1 MAHAMPQVAGVKHKF
16 IRVGDLNLHIA
27 LAGEGEPV
35 LLVHGWPQHWYAWRL
50 VIPRLAQRYRVIAMD
65 IRGFGWSDIAWDG
78 FETES
83 MAEDIFGLIDALEL
97 DRVRY
102 VGHGWGGWIG
112 LAAAL
117 SRPDRIERLFALS
130 VLPPW
135 LRPTP
140 GNLAALARLRRQAAV
155 ATPLVGPLLCR
166 RKRFVTRTIRR
177 AARNR
182 ANLDRQTL
190 RIYARDLRA
199 STRAR
204 AATLL
209 HRTFLSR
216 ELLPVLGGRYR
227 DRHLAT
233 PTLIACGQ
241 RDLLRPRI
249 LGSPAMPA
257 DDLRVETVPRAG
269 HFLPE
274 EAPEWV
280 ADRALAFFDETGR
293 PAPDGGAAEPAAAGE
308 PV

>member
-1 MAHAMPQVAGVKHKF
+1 MPQVPGVKHKF
-16 IRVGDLNLHIA
+16 IRAGDLNLHVA

-50 VIPRLAQRYRVIAMD
+50 VIPRLAERHRVIAVD
-65 IRGFGWSDIAWDG
+65 IRGFGWSDIAWEG
-78 FETES
+78 FDTETLAGDVFRL
-83 MAEDIFGLIDALEL
+83 MDALEI
-97 DRVRY
+97 DRIRY
-102 VGHGWGGWIG
+102 LGHGWGAWIG

-117 SRPDRIERLFALS
+117 SRPDRIERLVALS

-155 ATPLVGPLLCR
+155 AAPLAGPLLCR

-177 AARNR
+177 SARNR

-204 AATLL
+204 AAALL
-209 HRTFLSR
+209 HRTFLAR
-216 ELLPVLGGRYR
+216 DLLPVLAGRYR
-227 DRHLAT
+227 GRHLAT

-241 RDLLRPRI
+241 RDLLRPR
-249 LGSPAMPA
+249 LLRSVAMPA

-280 ADRALAFFDETGR
+280 SDHALAFFGEAEP
-293 PAPDGGAAEPAAAGE
+293 PAAGGSAAEPAAAGE